1 MDGTPLQALIEE
13 QHPEC
18 LLMSSSKIP
27 KVMRKTRR
35 NKGRKAE
42 FHVNDIS
49 SATEQPTEFDT

>member
-13 QHPEC
+13 QHLEC

-35 NKGRKAE
+35 NKGRNTE
-42 FHVNDIS
+42 FHVIDIS
-49 SATEQPTEFDT
+49 SPTEQPTEFHT